1 MLKDIIIGDL
11 LSGLEKTDK
20 MYGFLTKLKNRVGV
34 VEGNKFEIGLNIT
47 QGSPL
52 NSMNS
57 SFVNFKLP
65 VILLDRSSDIELLVE
80 GIQLFSKT
88 AAVVR
93 NYEMLPFISRTPWCG
108 PRNLLYPILA
118 QGLGQLTQSGIY
130 FKWEQIVQIKRQLS
144 EAKRLKNG
152 TLSSND
158 YKMIYVKSM
167 CRLKPEVIFSE
178 ATPVSF
184 QAMKYTFALCAIIL
198 ALGLF
203 VLIIE
208 IQTSTTVK
216 SLNMFNM

>member
-1 MLKDIIIGDL
+1 
-11 LSGLEKTDK
+11 
-20 MYGFLTKLKNRVGV
+20 MYGFLTKLKNSVNV
-34 VEGNKFEIGLNIT
+34 VQGNKFEIGLNIT

-93 NYEMLPFISRTPWCG
+93 NYEMLPFMIRTPWCG

-118 QGLGQLTQSGIY
+118 NGLGQLVQSGIY
-130 FKWEQIVQIKRQLS
+130 FKWEQLEQVKLQLF

-152 TLSSND
+152 TLSSSE
-158 YKMIYVKSM
+158 YKMIYAKSM
-167 CRLKPEVIFSE
+167 SRLKKEIIFSE
-178 ATPVSF
+178 ATSVSF
-184 QAMKYTFALCAIIL
+184 QAMKYAFAYCAIML
-198 ALGLF
+198 SFGF
-203 VLIIE
+203 VAFLIE
-208 IQTSTTVK
+208 IQTLTKVK
-216 SLNMFNM
+216 KFKHVEHVNPYDGIKFPHYMP